1 MNTSI
6 ATDTI
11 PFLTS
16 QEIAPMDTLWG
27 KHGQNIYLRTQSL
40 RPVVICPSGFEG
52 KTIHSGLFSYN
63 VSSGIF
69 LVISFLYA
77 FLLPRATKILR
88 DGVRVVFRK
97 REGRNS
103 LFEGELKAV
112 EVRYRIMLILLGML
126 GLNVFLFPFVEQLV
140 PDENTFTAL
149 IVLAFIFLG
158 IAVFLGLKWLLFRLL
173 EYVFFFS
180 DKQISQF
187 RSAYFSVIFGLGLC
201 LLPLVTAQSFVS
213 VGLSH
218 GFDVISLAL
227 CGMSVFLIAYKI
239 IQFFWHWCDSIFYIL
254 LYLCTLEI
262 LPVLVGMQ
270 VIKQLSFVLQ
280 IK

>member
-1 MNTSI
+1 
-6 ATDTI
+6 
-11 PFLTS
+11 
-16 QEIAPMDTLWG
+16 MDTLWG

-40 RPVVICPSGFEG
+40 RPVVVCPSGFEG

-69 LVISFLYA
+69 LVIAFLYA

-97 REGRNS
+97 KEGRNS
-103 LFEGELKAV
+103 LFEDELKAV
-112 EVRYRIMLILLGML
+112 EVRYRIMLIFLGVL
-126 GLNVFLFPFVEQLV
+126 GLNVFLFPFVEQSI
-140 PDENTFTAL
+140 PNENTFTAL
-149 IVLAFIFLG
+149 VVLMSIFLG
-158 IAVFLGLKWLLFRLL
+158 IALFLGLKWLLFKLL

-180 DKQISQF
+180 DKQVRQF

-213 VGLSH
+213 TGLSRM
-218 GFDVISLAL
+218 FDSISLIL
-227 CGMSVFLIAYKI
+227 CVVSVFLIIYKI
-239 IQFFWHWCDSIFYIL
+239 IQLFWNWRDSIFYIL

-262 LPVLVGMQ
+262 LPVLVGLQ

-280 IK
+280 VK